1 MFYLNAL
8 TGEDVT
14 EASAGVDLLQGK
26 DVVAG
31 PLVEAYLLQHENN
44 KFIVL
49 LDEYLQ
55 VCSFSHLGIDINH

>member
-8 TGEDVT
+8 TGKDVT
-14 EASAGVDLLQGK
+14 EASAESGVILQGK

-31 PLVEAYLLQHENN
+31 PLVEAYLLQHEGN

-55 VCSFSHLGIDINH
+55 VCCSPYF